1 MAELSTTRTALSSG
15 PACTKAD
22 HRHISRMGKTGY
34 DYAPSSKTLPP
45 VVGPGDF
52 IFSVTGLDHGHIFG
66 QTNGL
71 IDAGATLKYVYD
83 PDPKKLDDFLTRYPQ
98 AKRAASI
105 EEILEDDETICVASA
120 NVPCERGPL
129 GVRVLNAGKH
139 YFTDKSPFT
148 TLEQLADA
156 RRAVAATEKRYM
168 VYYSERLHNESS
180 MKATE
185 LIRGGAIGEVLQ
197 VINLAPHRMSKSARP
212 DWFFEKAKYGGILTD
227 IGSHQFEQF
236 LAFTGATDGIVNH
249 ARVENFT
256 APDKPGL
263 EDFGEASLTMNT
275 GASCYCRID
284 WLTPDGL
291 RVWGDGRV
299 FVVGTKGTMEIRKY
313 IALARQE
320 PGNKLFLVDGEEERE
335 IDCDGTTGFPFF
347 GEMILDL
354 LEGTERAMSQEH
366 IFKAAEL
373 SMLAQ
378 KMADEKRQG

>member
-1 MAELSTTRTALSSG
+1 MA
-15 PACTKAD
+15 
-22 HRHISRMGKTGY
+22 KTGY

-45 VVGPGDF
+45 VVQPGEF
-52 IFSVTGLDHGHIFG
+52 VFSVTGLDHGHIFG

-71 IDAGATLKYVYD
+71 IDAGGTLKHVFD
-83 PDPKKLDDFLTRYPQ
+83 PDPEKVNDFLNRYPD
-98 AKRAASI
+98 AKAVDSLD
-105 EEILEDDETICVASA
+105 EILSDEETACVASA
-120 NVPCERGPL
+120 SVPCDRGPL
-129 GVRVLNAGKH
+129 GVQVLQAGKH

-148 TLEQLADA
+148 TLEQLEDA
-156 RRAVAATEKRYM
+156 RRAVEESGKRYM

-185 LIRGGAIGEVLQ
+185 LIQCGAVGQVLQ
-197 VINLAPHRMSKSARP
+197 VINLAPHRLSKEARP
-212 DWFFEKAKYGGILTD
+212 DWFFEKKKYGGILTD

-236 LAFTGATDGIVNH
+236 LAFTGATDGTVNY

-256 APDKPGL
+256 VPDKPGL
-263 EDFGEASLTMNT
+263 EDFGEASLTMDT

-299 FVVGTKGTMEIRKY
+299 FVVGTEGTIEIRKY

-320 PGNKLFLVDGEEERE
+320 PANKLFLVNGEEEQE

-347 GEMILDL
+347 GDMILDL
-354 LEGTERAMSQEH
+354 LNGTENAMTQDH
-366 IFKAAEL
+366 IFKSAEL
-373 SMLAQ
+373 SMVAQ
-378 KMADEKRQG
+378 NMADEANA

>member
-1 MAELSTTRTALSSG
+1 
-15 PACTKAD
+15 
-22 HRHISRMGKTGY
+22 MGKTGY
-34 DYAPSSKTLPP
+34 DYAPTSKTLPP
-45 VVGPGDF
+45 VVGPGEF
-52 IFSVTGLDHGHIFG
+52 VFSVTGLDHGHIFG

-71 IDAGATLKYVYD
+71 VDAGGTLKSVYD
-83 PDPKKLDDFLTRYPQ
+83 PDPKKLEDFLARYPQ
-98 AKRAASI
+98 AKRAGSMD
-105 EEILEDDETICVASA
+105 EILDDPEIQCVASA

-129 GVRVLNAGKH
+129 GVRVLRSGKH

-148 TLEQLADA
+148 TLEQLEDA
-156 RRAVAATEKRYM
+156 RAAVAETGKRYM

-185 LIRGGAIGEVLQ
+185 LIREGAIGDVLQ
-197 VINLAPHRMSKSARP
+197 VINLAPHRMSKEARP
-212 DWFFEKAKYGGILTD
+212 DWFFEKPKYGGILTD

-236 LAFTGATDGIVNH
+236 LAFTGATDGVVNY
-249 ARVENFT
+249 ARVANFT

-320 PGNKLFLVDGEEERE
+320 PGNKLFLVNGEEELE
-335 IDCDGTTGFPFF
+335 IDCDGSTGFPFF
-347 GEMILDL
+347 GQMILDL
-354 LEGTERAMSQEH
+354 LDGSENAMTQDH

-373 SMLAQ
+373 SMIAQ
-378 KMADEKRQG
+378 KMADSVD

>member
-1 MAELSTTRTALSSG
+1 
-15 PACTKAD
+15 
-22 HRHISRMGKTGY
+22 MGKTGY
-34 DYAPSSKTLPP
+34 DYAPSSKALPP
-45 VVGPGDF
+45 VVEPNEF

-71 IDAGATLKYVYD
+71 IDAGGTLKYVYD
-83 PDPKKLDDFLTRYPQ
+83 PDPKKLGDFLTRYPQ
-98 AKRAASI
+98 ARRANSI
-105 EEILEDDETICVASA
+105 EEILDDEETLCVASA
-120 NVPCERGPL
+120 NVPCDRGPL
-129 GVRVLNAGKH
+129 GVRVMEAGKH

-148 TLEQLADA
+148 TLGQLEDA
-156 RRAVAATEKRYM
+156 RRAVSETGKRYM
-168 VYYSERLHNESS
+168 VYFSERLHNESS

-185 LIRGGAIGEVLQ
+185 LIRTGAIGRVLQ
-197 VINLAPHRMSKSARP
+197 VINLAPHRLSKAARP

-236 LAFTGATDGIVNH
+236 LAFTGATGGTVNF

-263 EDFGEASLTMNT
+263 EDFGEASLTMNN

-299 FVVGTKGTMEIRKY
+299 FVVGTGGTIEIRKY

-320 PGNKLFLVDGEEERE
+320 PGNKLFLVNGEEEQE

-354 LEGTERAMSQEH
+354 LNGTEKAMTQDH

-373 SMLAQ
+373 SMIAQ
-378 KMADEKRQG
+378 KMADGAG

>member
-1 MAELSTTRTALSSG
+1 
-15 PACTKAD
+15 
-22 HRHISRMGKTGY
+22 MGKTGY

-52 IFSVTGLDHGHIFG
+52 VFSVTGLDHGHIFG

-71 IDAGATLKYVYD
+71 LDAGGTLKYVYD
-83 PDPKKLDDFLTRYPQ
+83 PDPVKLEDFLQRYPD
-98 AKRAASI
+98 AKKADSLDQ
-105 EEILEDDETICVASA
+105 ILGDDETMCVASA
-120 NVPCERGPL
+120 SVPCDRGPL
-129 GVRVLNAGKH
+129 GVQVLQAGKH

-148 TLEQLADA
+148 TLQQLQDA
-156 RRAVAATEKRYM
+156 KQAVAQTGKRYM

-185 LIRGGAIGEVLQ
+185 LIKDGAVGDVLQ
-197 VINLAPHRMSKSARP
+197 VINLAPHRMSKDARP
-212 DWFFEKAKYGGILTD
+212 DWFFEKDKYGGILTD

-236 LAFTGATDGIVNH
+236 LAFTGATDGKVNF

-263 EDFGEASLTMNT
+263 EDFGEASLTMDT

-320 PGNKLFLVDGEEERE
+320 PGNKLFLVNGEEEQE

-354 LEGTERAMSQEH
+354 LNGTEHAMTQEH

-373 SMLAQ
+373 SMIAQ
-378 KMADEKRQG
+378 EMADQSKA

>member
-1 MAELSTTRTALSSG
+1 
-15 PACTKAD
+15 
-22 HRHISRMGKTGY
+22 MGKTGY

-129 GVRVLNAGKH
+129 GVRILNAGKH

-148 TLEQLADA
+148 TLEQLSDA

-335 IDCDGTTGFPFF
+335 IDCDGATGFPFF

>member
-1 MAELSTTRTALSSG
+1 MA
-15 PACTKAD
+15 
-22 HRHISRMGKTGY
+22 KTGY

-45 VVGPGDF
+45 VVGEGGF

-83 PDPKKLDDFLTRYPQ
+83 PDPKKVSDFLVRYPQ
-98 AKRAASI
+98 ATAVDSL
-105 EEILEDDETICVASA
+105 EQILEDDETQCVASA
-120 NVPCERGPL
+120 SIPCDRGPL
-129 GVRVLNAGKH
+129 GVQVLEAGKH

-148 TLEQLADA
+148 TLAQLDDA
-156 RRAVAATEKRYM
+156 RRAVAASGKRYM

-185 LIRGGAIGEVLQ
+185 LIREGAIGRVLQ
-197 VINLAPHRMSKSARP
+197 VINLAPHRMSKDARP
-212 DWFFEKAKYGGILTD
+212 DWFFEKDKYGGTLTD

-236 LAFTGATDGIVNH
+236 LAFTGATDGTVNF
-249 ARVENFT
+249 ARAENFT

-263 EDFGEASLTMNT
+263 EDFGEASLTMDT

-299 FVVGTKGTMEIRKY
+299 FVVGTGGTIEIRKY
-313 IALARQE
+313 TALARQE
-320 PGNKLFLVDGEEERE
+320 PGNKLFLVNGEEEQE

-354 LEGTERAMSQEH
+354 LNGTETAMTQDH

-373 SMLAQ
+373 SMVAQ
-378 KMADEKRQG
+378 EMADAGKG

>member
-1 MAELSTTRTALSSG
+1 
-15 PACTKAD
+15 
-22 HRHISRMGKTGY
+22 MGKTGY

-45 VVGPGDF
+45 VVEPGDF
-52 IFSVTGLDHGHIFG
+52 VFSVTGLDHGHIFG

-71 IDAGATLKYVYD
+71 LDAGGTLKYVYD
-83 PDPKKLDDFLTRYPQ
+83 PDPKKLEDFLQRYPD
-98 AKRAASI
+98 AKKAGSL
-105 EEILEDDETICVASA
+105 EQILEDDETQCVASA
-120 NVPCERGPL
+120 SIPCDRGPL
-129 GVRVLNAGKH
+129 GVRVLKAGKH

-148 TLEQLADA
+148 TLKQLQEAKQ
-156 RRAVAATEKRYM
+156 AVAQTGKRYM

-185 LIRGGAIGEVLQ
+185 LIKGGAVGDVLQ
-197 VINLAPHRMSKSARP
+197 VINLAPHRMSKDARP
-212 DWFFEKAKYGGILTD
+212 DWFFEKDKYGGILTD

-236 LAFTGATDGIVNH
+236 LAFTGATGGTVNF

-263 EDFGEASLTMNT
+263 EDFGEASLTMDT

-299 FVVGTKGTMEIRKY
+299 FVVGTKGTIEIRKY

-320 PGNKLFLVDGEEERE
+320 PGNKLFLVNGEEEQE

-354 LEGTERAMSQEH
+354 LNGTEHAMTQEH
-366 IFKAAEL
+366 IFKSAEL
-373 SMLAQ
+373 SMIAQ
-378 KMADEKRQG
+378 EMADRAKA

>member
-1 MAELSTTRTALSSG
+1 MA
-15 PACTKAD
+15 
-22 HRHISRMGKTGY
+22 KTGY

-45 VVGPGDF
+45 VVGPGEF
-52 IFSVTGLDHGHIFG
+52 VFSVTGLDHGHIFG

-71 IDAGATLKYVYD
+71 IDAGGTLKYVYD
-83 PDPKKLDDFLTRYPQ
+83 ADSAKVDDFCERYPD
-98 AKRAASI
+98 AKRAESI
-105 EEILEDDETICVASA
+105 EQILEDDETICVASA
-120 NVPCERGPL
+120 SIPCDRGPL
-129 GVRVLNAGKH
+129 GVRVLSAGKH

-148 TLEQLADA
+148 TLEQLEDA
-156 RRAVAATEKRYM
+156 RKAVAESGKRYM

-185 LIRGGAIGEVLQ
+185 LIKAGAVGEVLQ
-197 VINLAPHRMSKSARP
+197 VQNLAPHRMSKDARP
-212 DWFFEKAKYGGILTD
+212 DWFFDKESYGGILTD

-236 LAFTGATDGIVNH
+236 LEFAGATDATVNF

-263 EDFGEASLTMNT
+263 EDFGETSLTMST

-320 PGNKLFLVDGEEERE
+320 PGNKLFLVNDEGEQE

-347 GEMILDL
+347 GKMILDL
-354 LEGTERAMSQEH
+354 LNGTETAMTQDH

-373 SMLAQ
+373 SMIAQ
-378 KMADEKRQG
+378 KMADENRA

>member
-1 MAELSTTRTALSSG
+1 
-15 PACTKAD
+15 
-22 HRHISRMGKTGY
+22 MGKTGY

-45 VVGPGDF
+45 VVEPGDF
-52 IFSVTGLDHGHIFG
+52 TFSVTGLDHGHIFG

-71 IDAGATLKYVYD
+71 LDAGATLRYVYD
-83 PDPKKLDDFLTRYPQ
+83 PDPKKLDDFLERYPD
-98 AKRAASI
+98 AIRADSL
-105 EEILEDDETICVASA
+105 EQILEDDQTQLVASA
-120 NVPCERGPL
+120 SIPCDRGPL
-129 GVRVLNAGKH
+129 GVEVLGAGKH

-148 TLEQLADA
+148 TLSQLEEAKQ
-156 RRAVAATEKRYM
+156 AVAASGKRYM

-180 MKATE
+180 MKATQ
-185 LIRGGAIGEVLQ
+185 LIEEGAIGNVLQ
-197 VINLAPHRMSKSARP
+197 VINLAPHRMSKDARP
-212 DWFFEKAKYGGILTD
+212 DWFFEKDKYGGILTD

-236 LAFTGATDGIVNH
+236 LAFTGAKDGTVNF

-263 EDFGEASLTMNT
+263 EDFGEASLTMDT

-299 FVVGTKGTMEIRKY
+299 FVVGTEGTMEIRKY

-320 PGNKLFLVDGEEERE
+320 PGNKILLVNGEEETE
-335 IDCDGTTGFPFF
+335 IDCDGSTGFPFF

-354 LEGTERAMSQEH
+354 LDGTERAMTQDH

-373 SMLAQ
+373 SMIAQ
-378 KMADEKRQG
+378 AMADGTSR

>member
-1 MAELSTTRTALSSG
+1 
-15 PACTKAD
+15 
-22 HRHISRMGKTGY
+22 
-34 DYAPSSKTLPP
+34 

-52 IFSVTGLDHGHIFG
+52 VFSVTGLDHGHIFG

-71 IDAGATLKYVYD
+71 LDAGGTLKYVHD
-83 PDPKKLDDFLTRYPQ
+83 PDPKKLDDFLARYPQ

-105 EEILEDDETICVASA
+105 ETILEDDETICVASA
-120 NVPCERGPL
+120 NVPCDRGPL
-129 GVRVLNAGKH
+129 GVRVLEAGKH

-156 RRAVAATEKRYM
+156 RRAVAGTGKRYM

-185 LIRGGAIGEVLQ
+185 LIRGGAIGDVLQ
-197 VINLAPHRMSKSARP
+197 VINLAPHRMSKAARP

-236 LAFTGATDGIVNH
+236 LAFTGAKDGVVNF

-263 EDFGEASLTMNT
+263 EDFGEASLTMDT

-320 PGNKLFLVDGEEERE
+320 PGTSSSSST
-335 IDCDGTTGFPFF
+335 GTKSARSTATARPGSPFS
-347 GEMILDL
+347 
-354 LEGTERAMSQEH
+354 A
-366 IFKAAEL
+366 K
-373 SMLAQ
+373 
-378 KMADEKRQG
+378 

>member
-1 MAELSTTRTALSSG
+1 
-15 PACTKAD
+15 
-22 HRHISRMGKTGY
+22 MGKTGY
-34 DYAPSSKTLPP
+34 DYAPTSKTLEP
-45 VVGPGDF
+45 VVGPGEF
-52 IFSVTGLDHGHIFG
+52 VFSVTGLDHGHIFG

-71 IDAGATLKYVYD
+71 IDAGGTLKWVYD
-83 PDPKKLDDFLTRYPQ
+83 ADPKKVADFLARYPQ
-98 AKRAASI
+98 ATAVDSI
-105 EEILEDDETICVASA
+105 EEILSDDETICVASA
-120 NVPCERGPL
+120 SVPCDRAPL
-129 GVRVLNAGKH
+129 GVRVLKSGKH

-148 TLEQLADA
+148 TLEQLAEV
-156 RRAVAATEKRYM
+156 RRVVAETGKRYLC
-168 VYYSERLHNESS
+168 YFSERLHNESS

-185 LIRGGAIGEVLQ
+185 LIRSGAIGDVLQ
-197 VINLAPHRMSKSARP
+197 VINLAPHRMSKAARP
-212 DWFFEKAKYGGILTD
+212 DWFFNKAQYGGILTD

-236 LAFTGATDGIVNH
+236 LAFTGATDGVVNF
-249 ARVENFT
+249 ARVANFT
-256 APDKPGL
+256 APDKPEF

-299 FVVGTKGTMEIRKY
+299 FVVGTRGTMEIRKY

-320 PGNKLFLVDGEEERE
+320 PGNKLFLVDGEGEQE

-354 LEGTERAMSQEH
+354 LEGTERAMTQEH

-378 KMADEKRQG
+378 KVADEANS

>member
-1 MAELSTTRTALSSG
+1 MA
-15 PACTKAD
+15 
-22 HRHISRMGKTGY
+22 KTGY
-34 DYAPSSKTLPP
+34 DYAPSSKALPP
-45 VVGPGDF
+45 VVGEGEF
-52 IFSVTGLDHGHIFG
+52 VFSVTGLDHGHIFG

-71 IDAGATLKYVYD
+71 IDAGATLKYVWDAD
-83 PDPKKLDDFLTRYPQ
+83 PVKVEDFLERYPQ
-98 AKRAASI
+98 AIRADSLEQI
-105 EEILEDDETICVASA
+105 LGDEETVCVASA
-120 NVPCERGPL
+120 SVPCDRGPL
-129 GVRVLNAGKH
+129 GVQVLDAGKH
-139 YFTDKSPFT
+139 YFTEKSPFT
-148 TLEQLADA
+148 TLAQLEDA
-156 RRAVAATEKRYM
+156 KAAVARSGKRYM

-185 LIRGGAIGEVLQ
+185 LIQGGAIGKVLQ
-197 VINLAPHRMSKSARP
+197 VINLAPHRMSKEARP
-212 DWFFEKAKYGGILTD
+212 DWFFEKDKYGGILTD

-236 LAFTGATDGIVNH
+236 LAFTGATDGTINF

-263 EDFGEASLTMNT
+263 EDFGECSMTMDT
-275 GASCYCRID
+275 GTSCYLRTD

-299 FVVGTKGTMEIRKY
+299 FVVGTSGTLEIRKY

-320 PGNKLFLVDGEEERE
+320 PANKIFLVNGEEEQE

-347 GEMILDL
+347 NEMVLDL
-354 LEGTERAMSQEH
+354 INGTEKAMTQEH

-378 KMADEKRQG
+378 KMADEAR

>member
-1 MAELSTTRTALSSG
+1 MA
-15 PACTKAD
+15 
-22 HRHISRMGKTGY
+22 KTGY

-45 VVGPGDF
+45 VVGPGEF
-52 IFSVTGLDHGHIFG
+52 TFSVTGLDHGHIFG

-71 IDAGATLKYVYD
+71 LDAGATLKYVYD
-83 PDPKKLDDFLTRYPQ
+83 SDPDKVANFLERYP
-98 AKRAASI
+98 AATKAESL
-105 EEILEDDETICVASA
+105 EQILEDEDTLCVASA
-120 NVPCERGPL
+120 SIPCDRGPL
-129 GVRVLNAGKH
+129 GVKVLEAGKH

-148 TLEQLADA
+148 TLSQLEDA
-156 RRAVAATEKRYM
+156 KAAVAASGRRYM

-180 MKATE
+180 MRATE
-185 LIRGGAIGEVLQ
+185 LIHEGAIGKVLQ
-197 VINLAPHRMSKSARP
+197 VINLAPHRMSKDARP
-212 DWFFEKAKYGGILTD
+212 GWFFEKEKYGGILTD

-236 LAFTGATDGIVNH
+236 LAFTGATDGTVNF

-313 IALARQE
+313 ISLARQE
-320 PGNKLFLVDGEEERE
+320 PANKLFLVNGEEEQE
-335 IDCDGTTGFPFF
+335 IDCDGSTGFPFF

-354 LEGTERAMSQEH
+354 LSGTENAMTQDH

-373 SMLAQ
+373 SMVAQ
-378 KMADEKRQG
+378 EMADQARA

>member
-1 MAELSTTRTALSSG
+1 
-15 PACTKAD
+15 
-22 HRHISRMGKTGY
+22 MGKTGY

-45 VVGPGDF
+45 VVQPGEF
-52 IFSVTGLDHGHIFG
+52 VFSVTGLDHGHIFG

-71 IDAGATLKYVYD
+71 IDAGGTLKYVYD
-83 PDPKKLDDFLTRYPQ
+83 SDPVKLDDFMERYPD
-98 AKRAASI
+98 ATRADSL
-105 EEILEDDETICVASA
+105 EQILEDEETVCVASA
-120 NVPCERGPL
+120 SIPCDRGPL
-129 GVRVLNAGKH
+129 GVKVLEAGKH

-148 TLEQLADA
+148 TLEQLEDA
-156 RRAVAATEKRYM
+156 KAAVAASGKRYM
-168 VYYSERLHNESS
+168 VYFSERLHNESS

-185 LIRGGAIGEVLQ
+185 LIQSGAIGEVLQ
-197 VINLAPHRMSKSARP
+197 VINLAPHRMSKDARP
-212 DWFFEKAKYGGILTD
+212 DWFFDKEKYGGILTD

-236 LAFTGATDGIVNH
+236 LAFTGATDGKINF

-256 APDKPGL
+256 APHKPGL
-263 EDFGEASLTMNT
+263 EDFGETSLTMST

-299 FVVGTKGTMEIRKY
+299 FVVGTRGTIEIRKY

-320 PGNKLFLVDGEEERE
+320 PGNKLFLVNGEEEQE

-347 GEMILDL
+347 GEMMLDL
-354 LEGTERAMSQEH
+354 LNGTEKAMTQDH
-366 IFKAAEL
+366 IFKSAEL

-378 KMADEKRQG
+378 KMADEANR

>member
-1 MAELSTTRTALSSG
+1 MA
-15 PACTKAD
+15 
-22 HRHISRMGKTGY
+22 KTGY

-45 VVGPGDF
+45 VVGPDEF
-52 IFSVTGLDHGHIFG
+52 VFSVTGLDHGHIFG

-71 IDAGATLKYVYD
+71 IDAGGTLKYVYD
-83 PDPKKLDDFLTRYPQ
+83 PDPAKLDDFCQRYP
-98 AKRAASI
+98 AATKASSI
-105 EEILEDDETICVASA
+105 EQILEDEATQCVASA
-120 NVPCERGPL
+120 NIPCDRGPL
-129 GVRVLNAGKH
+129 GVRVLKAGKH

-148 TLEQLADA
+148 SLAQLREAEA
-156 RRAVAATEKRYM
+156 AVAETGKRYM

-185 LIRGGAIGEVLQ
+185 LIQGGAIGKVLQ
-197 VINLAPHRMSKSARP
+197 VTNLAPHRLSKDARP
-212 DWFFEKAKYGGILTD
+212 EWFFDKQKYGGILTD

-236 LAFTGATDGIVNH
+236 LAFTGASDGKVNF
-249 ARVENFT
+249 ARVANFT

-263 EDFGEASLTMNT
+263 EDFGECSLTMDT

-299 FVVGTKGTMEIRKY
+299 FVVGTEGTIEIRKY

-320 PGNKLFLVDGEEERE
+320 PGNKLFLVNGEEEQE
-335 IDCDGTTGFPFF
+335 IDCDGSTGFPFF

-354 LEGTERAMSQEH
+354 LNGTEHAMTQAH

-378 KMADEKRQG
+378 EMADR

>member
-1 MAELSTTRTALSSG
+1 
-15 PACTKAD
+15 
-22 HRHISRMGKTGY
+22 MGKTGY

-45 VVGPGDF
+45 VVSGRDF
-52 IFSVTGLDHGHIFG
+52 VFSVTGLDHGHIFG

-83 PDPKKLDDFLTRYPQ
+83 PDPKKVEDFLGRYPQ
-98 AKRAASI
+98 ATAVDSI
-105 EEILEDDETICVASA
+105 EAILEDAETCCVASA
-120 NVPCERGPL
+120 SIPCDRAPL
-129 GVRVLNAGKH
+129 GVRVLQAGKH

-148 TLEQLADA
+148 TLEQLAEVK
-156 RRAVAATEKRYM
+156 RVVAETGKRYFC
-168 VYYSERLHNESS
+168 YFSERLHNESS

-185 LIRGGAIGEVLQ
+185 LIQGGAIGDVLQ
-197 VINLAPHRMSKSARP
+197 VINLAPHRMSKDARP
-212 DWFFEKAKYGGILTD
+212 DWFFEKSQYGGILTD

-236 LAFTGATDGIVNH
+236 LAFTGATDGQVNF
-249 ARVENFT
+249 ARVANFT

-299 FVVGTKGTMEIRKY
+299 FVVGTRGTLEIRKY

-320 PGNKLFLVDGEEERE
+320 PGNKIFLVNGEEEQE
-335 IDCDGTTGFPFF
+335 IDCDATTGFPFF
-347 GEMILDL
+347 GEMILDIL
-354 LEGTERAMSQEH
+354 NGTETAMTQEH

-378 KMADEKRQG
+378 QVADQANG